1 MRAPI
6 YSSGSPP
13 AARLPPKRG
22 KPQRRG
28 NIGAGKLDADEAA
41 FTADVQAF
49 ELERAE
55 QAALVKEH
63 SGFKSGFESA
73 IVSAA
78 GGSVTASMRQ
88 TASAVCASGVR
99 VLCSQQ
105 RMWTASGTGKHRAE
119 RFPLHCGYLL

>member
-1 MRAPI
+1 MCPHVSLRSKCPGPVLS
-6 YSSGSPP
+6 YSAVTHVS
-13 AARLPPKRG
+13 A
-22 KPQRRG
+22 
-28 NIGAGKLDADEAA
+28 NNADEAA